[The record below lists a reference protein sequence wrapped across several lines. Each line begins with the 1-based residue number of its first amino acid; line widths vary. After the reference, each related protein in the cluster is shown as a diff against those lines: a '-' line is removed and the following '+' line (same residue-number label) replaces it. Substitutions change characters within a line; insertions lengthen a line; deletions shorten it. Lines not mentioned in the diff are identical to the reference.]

1 MALSCLS
8 RINPQETLMEA
19 HDLIE
24 IEARLSAT
32 AEELLNRASAVAMA
46 RQIKE
51 FGSDQRKNL
60 LARYV
65 APMLKDNSATAAET
79 LARSNE
85 VYQQELGALMDQYCQ
100 AEKHIAIWD
109 ALHCK
114 LDALRSTLSLAKEQ
128 MKL

>member
-1 MALSCLS
+1 MD
-8 RINPQETLMEA
+8 A

-32 AEELLNRASAVAMA
+32 ADELIKRTSAVAMA

-51 FGSDQRKNL
+51 FASDQRKNL
-60 LARYV
+60 LARYT

-79 LARSNE
+79 CARSDPQ
-85 VYQQELGALMDQYCQ
+85 YQHELDELADQYRQ
-100 AEKHIAIWD
+100 AEKHIAAWD

-114 LDALRSTLSLAKEQ
+114 LEALRSALSFGKSQVQ
-128 MKL
+128 M